1 MWVIIRRVLIGLATL
16 AVLAVSVLY
25 IWSSVLLNQTFTA
38 ENRSI
43 SLSTDPEVLAEG
55 ERKAQ
60 IFGCYHGC
68 HGRDMQGDTFFDEPF
83 IARLF
88 APNLT
93 QASRKFTASEM
104 EAMIRQGIRP
114 DGTGLI
120 AMPSNSFAIM
130 TDEDLIAILSFIH
143 EFPEQP
149 SEPQTNSF
157 GLLAR
162 ALIIS
167 GEVPVGNGSDAA
179 TPWNSSLLDTPLK
192 LGEYLAMNACS
203 ECHGLQYE
211 GNADFAPPLAI
222 AKAYNREQFHALLK
236 EGEALVPRDLGLM
249 GLVAKFRFSH
259 LNSDEIDAIYD
270 FLQAR

>member
-1 MWVIIRRVLIGLATL
+1 MWVIIKRILFGLTAL
-16 AVLAVSVLY
+16 AVLAIAVLY
-25 IWSSVLLNQTFTA
+25 IWSSVLLNETFTT

-43 SLSTDPEVLAEG
+43 SLSTDPAVLAEG

-68 HGRDMQGDTFFDEPF
+68 HGRDMEGDTFFDEPF

-93 QASRKFTASEM
+93 QASKKFTPSEM
-104 EAMIRQGIRP
+104 EAMIRQGTRP

-120 AMPSNSFAIM
+120 AMPSNSFSIM
-130 TDEDLIAILSFIH
+130 TDDDLTAILSFIH
-143 EFPEQP
+143 EFPEQA
-149 SEPQTNSF
+149 SEPQSNSF
-157 GLLAR
+157 GPLAR

-167 GEVPVGNGSDAA
+167 GGVPVGNDSDAG
-179 TPWNSSLLDTPLK
+179 TPWNSSQLDTPLK

-249 GLVAKFRFSH
+249 GLVVKFRFSY
-259 LNSDEIDAIYD
+259 LNNEEIDALYD